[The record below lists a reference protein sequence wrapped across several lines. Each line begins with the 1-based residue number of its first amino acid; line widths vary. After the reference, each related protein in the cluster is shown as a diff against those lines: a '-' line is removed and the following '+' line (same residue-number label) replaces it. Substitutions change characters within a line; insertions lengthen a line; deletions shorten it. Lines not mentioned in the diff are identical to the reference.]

1 MILTLSKLSVSQQQ
15 PEAMLQSILSM
26 LCSAPIVVLGRRLH
40 DRAVAQRR
48 PSGVWCL
55 SGVLLKKS
63 ESIQFMRLK
72 IPIA

>member
-40 DRAVAQRR
+40 DRAEGRAEF
-48 PSGVWCL
+48 GV
-55 SGVLLKKS
+55 
-63 ESIQFMRLK
+63 
-72 IPIA
+72 